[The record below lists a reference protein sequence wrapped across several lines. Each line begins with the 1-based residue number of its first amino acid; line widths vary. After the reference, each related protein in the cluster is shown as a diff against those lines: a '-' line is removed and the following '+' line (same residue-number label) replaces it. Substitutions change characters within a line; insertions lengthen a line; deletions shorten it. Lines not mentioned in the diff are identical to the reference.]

1 MHVNDAMLID
11 RALKVSGE
19 IYQGLTGIPQPRRNP
34 VDRQM
39 DAALRAFIGD
49 AGAVTAYEFDLQMVQ
64 RINVRK
70 TVFDGPGQRGVVGQP
85 LLVARDLLQSAG
97 R

>member
-39 DAALRAFIGD
+39 DAALRPLISNTR
-49 AGAVTAYEFDLQMVQ
+49 AVSAYEFDLQMVQ
-64 RINVRK
+64 RIDIGK
-70 TVFDGPGQRGVVGQP
+70 AVFDGSGQRSVVG
-85 LLVARDLLQSAG
+85 
-97 R
+97 